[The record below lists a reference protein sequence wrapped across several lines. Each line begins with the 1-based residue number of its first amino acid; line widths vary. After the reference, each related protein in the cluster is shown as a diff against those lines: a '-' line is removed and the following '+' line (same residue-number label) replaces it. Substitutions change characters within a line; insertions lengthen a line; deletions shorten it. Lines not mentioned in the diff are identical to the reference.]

1 MTPMSGTEDACLNDP
16 DLALEIDLERL
27 FHKNQLIPR
36 LRDHFFSEALVSYA
50 EAWSIP
56 LDFCLDFLVQIYLHR
71 QANVETMVGLTHRH
85 FTRDEPVPTEE
96 SLQACVDACL
106 RMVEAKLAQ
115 WDSLRQLFLVAVMA
129 SKEIQAELDRFQFP
143 LPLVV
148 PPREIRENNETGY
161 HLADVSHGSVILR
174 TKAARQGEFALDHLN
189 RANAVPYRLN
199 TDVVAVMRNQWRN
212 LKAPKPGESEDEFQ
226 SRLRAFD
233 KFDRNSREVIEGLLL
248 AQDRFWLTHKYDRR
262 GRCYAV
268 GYHVNPQGNDWQKA
282 CVEFAEA
289 ELVR

>member
-1 MTPMSGTEDACLNDP
+1 MTTISGIEDACLNDP

-85 FTRDEPVPTEE
+85 FTKGEPVPTEE
-96 SLQACVDACL
+96 SLQRCVDACM
-106 RMVEAKLAQ
+106 RMAEAHLVR
-115 WDSLRQLFLVAVMA
+115 WDDRRRLFLTVVMA
-129 SKEIQAELDRFQFP
+129 SEEVQAEIDRFQFP

-148 PPREIRENNETGY
+148 PPRELKHNDETGY
-161 HLADVSHGSVILR
+161 HLGEVAHGSVILR
-174 TKAARQGEFALDHLN
+174 AKAPRQGEFALDHLN

-212 LKAPKPGESEDEFQ
+212 LTAPKDGEDEAEFQ

-248 AQDRFWLTHKYDRR
+248 AQDQFWLTHRYDRR

-282 CVEFAEA
+282 CVEFAEP
-289 ELVR
+289 ELVQ